1 MKPAFQ
7 WPLMVDVVSPEVR
20 SRMMSRIRP
29 RDTKTEVVIRKGLHR
44 LGFRYRVNDPRIK
57 GKPDMHLPKWN
68 ALVFV
73 HGCFWHG
80 HDCHMFRL
88 PKTRTEFWNAK
99 INKNRERDKLIEA
112 SLLSDGWRVALVWEC
127 ALKGKH
133 RLGEQQV
140 LDALAEWLVSD
151 LSERELRGKK

>member
-1 MKPAFQ
+1 
-7 WPLMVDVVSPEVR
+7 
-20 SRMMSRIRP
+20 
-29 RDTKTEVVIRKGLHR
+29 
-44 LGFRYRVNDPRIK
+44 
-57 GKPDMHLPKWN
+57 
-68 ALVFV
+68 
-73 HGCFWHG
+73 
-80 HDCHMFRL
+80 MFRL